1 MRRRS
6 DLARFS
12 SGDIVRLDVTFLPTM
27 EGVVVDIK
35 PDPSGKASLAIYIVE
50 FEGDIR
56 LELNPGQI
64 VRVEPGAKGH
74 SSGKK
79 S

>member
-1 MRRRS
+1 
-6 DLARFS
+6 LARFS
-12 SGDIVRLDVTFLPTM
+12 PGDIVRLDVTFLPVM
-27 EGVVVDIK
+27 EGVVVEIR
-35 PDPSGKASLAIYIVE
+35 PDLSGKASLAIYIVQ

-74 SSGKK
+74 SAGGKK